1 MVIVQIDSQ
10 CAPPARGKEE
20 FVVSRSHRSNRSFRR
35 AGAVVAVAALGLA
48 ACGGGDDE
56 DEAAPTT
63 VATTTSPDTTTATTA
78 TTAGTTAPSPT
89 TSPATTTATSA
100 DTMSDTATDTMTDD
114 DRVIISGLDEL
125 PQECVDAVA
134 EFLRRIEPVV
144 SGIDW
149 DVATLSDFES
159 ISEQLEDE
167 TDILDEPGAACDDF
181 DFASDEESLQA
192 LIEFAE
198 DEAPG
203 VVGWLEFIGQ
213 LSADPTADTSA
224 DGPQTCDEAIA
235 YIEALADDGTPMSS
249 IPVSELGPITQAFNV
264 ITTDCDPETAAE
276 FFDRVDIADFMF

>member
-20 FVVSRSHRSNRSFRR
+20 FVVSRSHRSSRSFRR
-35 AGAVVAVAALGLA
+35 AGAVAAVAALSLA
-48 ACGGGDDE
+48 ACGGGDDD
-56 DEAAPTT
+56 DEAA
-63 VATTTSPDTTTATTA
+63 ATTAASTSPDTTTATTA
-78 TTAGTTAPSPT
+78 TTTATTAPSPT
-89 TSPATTTATSA
+89 TTSPVTSPATTMATSGE
-100 DTMSDTATDTMTDD
+100 TMTDDDD

-134 EFLRRIEPVV
+134 EFLRRIEPIV
-144 SGIDW
+144 SDIDW
-149 DVATLSDFES
+149 DAATLTDFDS
-159 ISEQLEDE
+159 ISDELEAE
-167 TDILDEPGAACDDF
+167 SDILDEPGTACDDF

-213 LSADPTADTSA
+213 FSADPTADTSA

-249 IPVSELGPITQAFNV
+249 IPLSELGPITQAFNV
-264 ITTDCDPETAAE
+264 ISTDCDATTAAE